1 MNRCADQLKNGGLNM
16 AKVPFEL
23 KNDSFQLM
31 RVKIGAPDWAGLQE
45 YLADQIEQAPELL
58 GSCLIALDVSTL
70 SVPNAES
77 MDDLLMRLRY
87 VGAASVAFV
96 AEPGSAWAELLAERA
111 LPMLLP
117 PIKQRLPAKAELF
130 VPIEVQLPL
139 EIQPEAA
146 VAKSAEFALVSP
158 EPLESVQQASRKKR
172 TAGADFK
179 AVLGQVFTAKEPKP
193 ELSPAES
200 QKSEPVKS
208 EPVRP
213 EPINPE
219 SIAKPLPPEALIPEP
234 ASAPPAPA
242 STVQRYE
249 GQVRSGQQLYARGRD
264 LVVTGNVGA
273 SAEVIADGN
282 VQVYGKLMGKVIAGA
297 SGDRTAR
304 IFCLAFGAELVS
316 IAGIFRVFE
325 SVPADIRGRAVQIY
339 LDGDKIKIESF
350 A

>member
-1 MNRCADQLKNGGLNM
+1 M
-16 AKVPFEL
+16 AKAAFEL

-31 RVKIGAPDWAGLQE
+31 RVKIGMADWAGLQE
-45 YLADQIEQAPELL
+45 FLADQIAQSPELL
-58 GSCLIALDVSTL
+58 GSCLIALDVSAL
-70 SVPNAES
+70 GVPSAES
-77 MDDLLMRLRY
+77 MDDLLLRLRY
-87 VGAASVAFV
+87 AGAASVAFV

-117 PIKQRLPAKAELF
+117 PIKQRLPAKVEPLSSVDVKPSPEHATAAEPG
-130 VPIEVQLPL
+130 VDVETI
-139 EIQPEAA
+139 
-146 VAKSAEFALVSP
+146 
-158 EPLESVQQASRKKR
+158 EPLESVRQAARKKR
-172 TAGADFK
+172 TAGADFQ
-179 AVLGQVFTAKEPKP
+179 AVLGQVFTAKTPKQSADRAEPEKSVPIAP
-193 ELSPAES
+193 EPTVSA
-200 QKSEPVKS
+200 PVK
-208 EPVRP
+208 P
-213 EPINPE
+213 EPIPKT
-219 SIAKPLPPEALIPEP
+219 SPPVALSPEP
-234 ASAPPAPA
+234 ASAPAQTA
-242 STVQRYE
+242 VQRYD

-282 VQVYGKLMGKVIAGA
+282 IHVYGKLMGKVIAGA

-325 SVPADIRGRAVQIY
+325 SVPADIRGKAVQIC